1 MGNCCGTENVV
12 SDSRSAIEI
21 PDTIHD
27 GSTIEIPLISD
38 TINVEMPTLNGVQPI
53 KLYKHFEFTANQRKK
68 QSNGEHIIQEYLENI
83 GVYYQ
88 AEYHHP
94 NLPDLRYDFI
104 IMYNNTLFFIE
115 FDGEQHFRQKWFFHK
130 TQKAFYLAQQHDR
143 IKMKLLR
150 DISVNIIRIAYD
162 APIIECLSTAL
173 LNSQREYLSDPK
185 KYEYL
190 NGFIAQKTMSKYWKY
205 LS

>member
-1 MGNCCGTENVV
+1 MGNFCGKENNV
-12 SDSRSAIEI
+12 SDSRSATEI
-21 PDTIHD
+21 PDTIND
-27 GSTIEIPLISD
+27 RSAIEIPLISD
-38 TINVEMPTLNGVQPI
+38 TINVEIPTLNGVKKI
-53 KLYKHFEFTANQRKK
+53 KLYKHFDFTEKQRKK
-68 QSNGEHIIQEYLENI
+68 QSKSEHIIQEYLENI

-104 IMYNNTLFFIE
+104 IMYNDKLFFIE
-115 FDGEQHFRQKWFFHK
+115 YDGEQHFKQKWFFHK

-150 DISVNIIRIAYD
+150 DIGVNIIRIAYN

-173 LNSQREYLSDPK
+173 LNGQKEYLSDPK

-190 NGFIAQKTMSKYWKY
+190 NEFIAQKTMEKYWKY